1 MKTLLIPI
9 QKSLPFIM
17 KPLKLTMREF
27 FTVVSPSLSPYR
39 VMLCGGR
46 VNTMCCIFLN
56 KAKEKNRSMSILLPE
71 DMESIKKLKYTIT

>member
-1 MKTLLIPI
+1 MKTFLIPI

-27 FTVVSPSLSPYR
+27 FTVVSPSLSPYK
-39 VMLCGGR
+39 VMLYGGR

-56 KAKEKNRSMSILLPE
+56 KAKEKKTDQCLFCCQQIWSQ
-71 DMESIKKLKYTIT
+71 LKN